1 MCIRDRGMPSYHT
14 SGFEVLNTL
23 AKNTDKNSD
32 EKTKERSSD
41 IDRCFSEDKNCQTR
55 YLEAFSDCA

>member
-1 MCIRDRGMPSYHT
+1 MPSYHT

-23 AKNTDKNSD
+23 AKNADKKSV
-32 EKTKERSSD
+32 EKIKERSND
-41 IDRCFSEDKNCQTR
+41 IDRCLSEDKNCQTR